1 MDKAVILEFVKGYL
15 EGALKVKMDSE
26 FGRGYIQG
34 LQSLQEYIDQLE
46 EQPKRKKAA

>member
-1 MDKAVILEFVKGYL
+1 MEKADILEFVKAYIQ
-15 EGALKVKMDSE
+15 GALKVKMESE

-46 EQPKRKKAA
+46 EQPKRKKIA